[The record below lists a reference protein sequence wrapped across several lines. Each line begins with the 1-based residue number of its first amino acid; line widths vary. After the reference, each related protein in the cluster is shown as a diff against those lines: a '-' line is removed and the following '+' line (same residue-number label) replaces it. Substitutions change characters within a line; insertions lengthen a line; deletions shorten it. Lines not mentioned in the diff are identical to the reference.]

1 MAIKGTFFIVA
12 VTLVYASLSLESR
25 TFSII
30 AIWEANVS
38 KIINLVYFCLIAT
51 ALIHLSSP
59 MFCCKQQEETRQY
72 VQHLV

>member
-38 KIINLVYFCLIAT
+38 KIINLKLFLFNSYCLN
-51 ALIHLSSP
+51 SS
-59 MFCCKQQEETRQY
+59 FFSH
-72 VQHLV
+72 VLL